1 VTFQP
6 GDRIRVV
13 TEGDDGLPLVR
24 YGWVGGV
31 SSAAIGPVAVSVM
44 LDSELG
50 AQEFDLRHVEL
61 VTVTSLE
68 LTLRGLDLLQD
79 SNLRRGLVGM
89 WRAEAEQAGLD
100 LDGLHPF
107 GEGVLESTDRW
118 ALGEVQTGGNSY
130 VLRATAAQHD
140 SDVISV
146 RADRPLAW
154 GI

>member
-1 VTFQP
+1 M
-6 GDRIRVV
+6 V

-24 YGWVGGV
+24 YGFVGGV

-44 LDSELG
+44 LDGELG
-50 AQEFDLRHVEL
+50 VQEFDLRNVEL
-61 VTVTSLE
+61 VTVTTLE
-68 LTLRGLDLLQD
+68 LTLRGLDLIED
-79 SNLRRGLVGM
+79 PSLRRGLVAM

-100 LDGLHPF
+100 VDGLHPF

-140 SDVISV
+140 SDVVSV